1 VSVIAIARRECWR
14 VLIPHSHLVAPP
26 NPERRFRLLEQVRRR
41 ARERRYSERTIGAY
55 VHWIRQFVIHFGRR
69 HPRELGA
76 EHVRDFLSFLA
87 AERHV
92 AASTQNQALAALN
105 FLYVV
110 VLQSPFERLEGVTPA
125 RPPRRVPT
133 VLSQREIGR
142 VLDQLGDVA
151 RVAVLLMY
159 GSGLRLMECL
169 TLRVKDV
176 DFDRREIVLRDRRAP
191 LATVAVPALKRY
203 LRSRERLHF
212 RDLRLGVRCTGL
224 TTAMER
230 ENPRASLGWPWS
242 YVFAAGRTFVDR
254 TGVRR
259 RHHLHPTVVQRAV
272 ARAGRDAALQQRVTC
287 HAFRH
292 SFATHLLESG
302 ADLRTIQELLG
313 HRNVRTTTIY
323 TNVLN
328 LAEG

>member
-1 VSVIAIARRECWR
+1 M
-14 VLIPHSHLVAPP
+14 
-26 NPERRFRLLEQVRRR
+26 LEQVRRR

-55 VHWIRQFVIHFGRR
+55 VHWIRQFVIHFGRQ

-87 AERHV
+87 VERRV

-110 VLQSPFERLEGVTPA
+110 VLRSPFERLEGVTPA
-125 RPPRRVPT
+125 RPQRRVPT

-142 VLDQLGDVA
+142 VLGELGDVV
-151 RVAVLLMY
+151 RLTVLLMY

-176 DFDRREIVLRDRRAP
+176 DVDRREIVVRAGKGGRDRRVP
-191 LATVAVPALKRY
+191 LATVAVPAFKRY
-203 LRSRERLHF
+203 IRARERVHF
-212 RDLRLGVRCTGL
+212 RDLKLGVRCTGL
-224 TTAMER
+224 STAMER
-230 ENPRASLGWPWS
+230 KYPRASIDWPCA
-242 YVFAAGRTFVDR
+242 YVFAASRTFVDSA
-254 TGVRR
+254 GVRR

-272 ARAGRDAALQQRVTC
+272 ARAGRDAALEKRVTC

-292 SFATHLLESG
+292 SFAMHLLESG
-302 ADLRTIQELLG
+302 ADIRTIQELLG
-313 HRNVRTTTIY
+313 HTNVRTTMIY
-323 TNVLN
+323 THVFNRDELGVTSP
-328 LAEG
+328 ADRADG

>member
-1 VSVIAIARRECWR
+1 
-14 VLIPHSHLVAPP
+14 
-26 NPERRFRLLEQVRRR
+26 
-41 ARERRYSERTIGAY
+41 
-55 VHWIRQFVIHFGRR
+55 
-69 HPRELGA
+69 
-76 EHVRDFLSFLA
+76 
-87 AERHV
+87 
-92 AASTQNQALAALN
+92 
-105 FLYVV
+105 
-110 VLQSPFERLEGVTPA
+110 
-125 RPPRRVPT
+125 
-133 VLSQREIGR
+133 
-142 VLDQLGDVA
+142 
-151 RVAVLLMY
+151 
-159 GSGLRLMECL
+159 
-169 TLRVKDV
+169 V

-203 LRSRERLHF
+203 LRARERLHF

-272 ARAGRDAALQQRVTC
+272 ARAGRDAALQKRVTC

-313 HRNVRTTTIY
+313 HRSVRTTTIY
-323 TNVLN
+323 THVLN
-328 LAEG
+328 LGDG